1 MLSVTNKLI
10 KECRYSE
17 CHYAECR
24 NAEGRSADEKRL
36 KRHYLDT
43 ATNSAETMTKVNSF
57 LN

>member
-10 KECRYSE
+10 KECHYAE
-17 CHYAECR
+17 CRNAECR

-43 ATNSAETMTKVNSF
+43 ATLYCN
-57 LN
+57 